1 MRTNIIILL
10 LASIITCSCNISRNN
25 GKTQIMSENETHEQK
40 AITNIVPETSHGE
53 FQVALFNKICNIE
66 QKENICIS
74 PTSVIWAL
82 SMLANGADSNTL
94 AQITEVLGTDS
105 IEKLNNKQ
113 KKFVDI
119 LTEYNT
125 DIKLSVANS
134 IWINE
139 MLHVKEPFTAINE
152 QFYNATINRRI
163 FNNNTLT
170 EINNWCA
177 EKTNGKITEIL
188 DKLDNNTR
196 MLILNALYF
205 KAVWNKEFNEEA
217 TSKQPFT
224 KENGKVVEVD
234 MMSQRLRTA
243 YFENDSV
250 QIVSKPFANG
260 EFEMLLILPN
270 KDYSTSQ
277 ISATLIDNW
286 QNWNKYMQ
294 NGTNVILGLPKFK
307 AEYDV
312 SLKNT
317 LQKCGITDAF
327 NIEAD
332 FSLISDSP
340 LYVDDIIQKSYI
352 SVNEYGAEASAV
364 TMVSMKLLSARP
376 TEHKTVIFNRPFIFA
391 IKECITGENN
401 ILFIGKIGEPK

>member
-10 LASIITCSCNISRNN
+10 IASIITCSCNILHNN
-25 GKTQIMSENETHEQK
+25 EETPIMSENKTHDQR
-40 AITNIVPETSHGE
+40 AITNIVHKTGHRE
-53 FQVALFNKICNIE
+53 FQVALFDELCNIE
-66 QKENICIS
+66 QRENICIS
-74 PTSVIWAL
+74 PASVMWAL
-82 SMLANGADSNTL
+82 SMLANGANGNTL

-105 IEKLNNKQ
+105 IEKQNYKQ

-119 LTEYNT
+119 LTECST
-125 DIKLSVANS
+125 DIDLSVANS

-139 MLHVKEPFTAINE
+139 SLHVKEPFTAINE

-163 FNNNTLT
+163 FNNATLT
-170 EINNWCA
+170 DINNWCA
-177 EKTNGKITEIL
+177 ENTNGKISEIL

-196 MLILNALYF
+196 MLLLNALYF
-205 KAVWNKEFNEEA
+205 KAKWNKEFNEEA

-224 KENGKVVEVD
+224 KENGNVAEVD
-234 MMSQRLRTA
+234 MMSQRLITA
-243 YFENDSV
+243 YFENDTV

-260 EFEMLLILPN
+260 EFEMLLILPTQ
-270 KDYSTSQ
+270 DYNTSQ
-277 ISATLIDNW
+277 VSATLIDNW
-286 QNWNKYMQ
+286 HNWNKNMQ
-294 NGTNVILGLPKFK
+294 KGTNVILGLPKFK

-312 SLKNT
+312 SLKNILKT
-317 LQKCGITDAF
+317 CGITDAF
-327 NIEAD
+327 GSKAD

-352 SVNEYGAEASAV
+352 SIDEYGAEASAV

-391 IKECITGENN
+391 IKECLTGENN